1 MAKPNRKHGTT
12 IYFVLDSGVERM
24 LAREILPSL
33 TRFYNSRHCM
43 DPKFYDSRHFK
54 PKPILGLK
62 ASRGPPNL
70 MTTQQY
76 MKHILFNMDA
86 TLMTKRINLGLEIE
100 SIN

>member
-1 MAKPNRKHGTT
+1 MAKPNRKRETT
-12 IYFVLDSGVERM
+12 IYFVLDFGVQKM
-24 LAREILPSL
+24 LAREILASL

-43 DPKFYDSRHFK
+43 DSKFYDSRYFK

-62 ASRGPPNL
+62 ASRGSPTL

-86 TLMTKRINLGLEIE
+86 TLMTKRNNFGL
-100 SIN
+100 